1 VKVSRPATDDL
12 CVQVSGSP
20 ASQPMEGGLRAR
32 LQPEESATLVGR
44 CRAYARAHAMQLVH
58 FIGVGLGMAALNL
71 SLLYVFR
78 SRLHWPDPVAVTAM
92 YTLGTVPHFV
102 YHRWIT
108 YHVQDRPLVPQGL
121 RYIGMLITNFV
132 IMQLLVALAA
142 RLSVSPYIA
151 VVTSAGCTMIANF
164 LLMTH
169 VVFARRQRD

>member
-1 VKVSRPATDDL
+1 MKVSRPATDDL

-20 ASQPMEGGLRAR
+20 ASQQVGGGLRAW
-32 LQPEESATLVGR
+32 LQRHETAALVGR
-44 CRAYARAHAMQLVH
+44 SRAYARAHGMQLVH

-71 SLLYVFR
+71 FLLYVFR
-78 SRLHWPDPVAVTAM
+78 SRLHWPDPLAVAAM

-108 YHVQDRPLVPQGL
+108 YRVQDRPLVPQGV
-121 RYIGMLITNFV
+121 RYIAMLVTNFV
-132 IMQLLVALAA
+132 IMQLLVAVAA
-142 RLSVSPYIA
+142 EISVSPYIA

-169 VVFARRQRD
+169 VVFARRGRH